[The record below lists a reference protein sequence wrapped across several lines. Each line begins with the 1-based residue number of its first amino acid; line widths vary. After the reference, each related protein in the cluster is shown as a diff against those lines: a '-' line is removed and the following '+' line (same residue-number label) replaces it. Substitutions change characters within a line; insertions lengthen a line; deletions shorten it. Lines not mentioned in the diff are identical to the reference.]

1 MFLCG
6 ILLGYFLIFPLT
18 FRFLGMYQVSDVVEN
33 TVTLDSYIDT
43 MLMTSLSMGIVFEIP
58 VLCWIMGRM
67 GIISAEMMRSYRRH
81 VVVTLLVLAAII
93 TPTSDVFTLMLV
105 SLPMWLLYEA
115 SIHIVRRSAT

>member
-1 MFLCG
+1 
-6 ILLGYFLIFPLT
+6 
-18 FRFLGMYQVSDVVEN
+18 MYQVSDVVEN
-33 TVTLDSYIDT
+33 TVTLDSYINT

-115 SIHIVRRSAT
+115 SIYIVRRSAT